1 MTLLTDSEWQ
11 ALILS
16 AQVGVWA
23 TLLCLIPGIACGW
36 LIARKDFF
44 GKPAFEA
51 MVFMPMVLP
60 PTVPG
65 YLLLITFGSQ
75 GVIGQW
81 LKNNFNIEF
90 VFNWKGAV
98 LASAIIAF
106 PLMVQAAKLSV
117 QMIDRRLEF
126 AASTL
131 GANPLKIWLTVTLP
145 LMLPG
150 ILIGL
155 IMVFSR
161 SLGEFGATITFV
173 GNIEGETR
181 TLPLAIY
188 SATHQIDGDGIAMR
202 LIIISLSF
210 AFFSL
215 LLSNI
220 LARRAEKW
228 LGAHRAGS

>member
-1 MTLLTDSEWQ
+1 MLTEPEWQ
-11 ALILS
+11 ALLLS

-23 TLLCLIPGIACGW
+23 TILCLLPGIACGW
-36 LIARKDFF
+36 LIARKNFF
-44 GKPAFEA
+44 AKPAFEA
-51 MVFMPMVLP
+51 LLFMPMVLP

-65 YLLLITFGSQ
+65 YLLLVTFGSQ
-75 GVIGQW
+75 GAAGKW
-81 LKNNFNIEF
+81 LKQNLDLEF

-106 PLMVQAAKLSV
+106 PLMVQATKLSV
-117 QMIDRRLEF
+117 QMIDRRLEQ

-131 GANPLKIWLTVTLP
+131 GASPLKVWLTVTLP

-150 ILIGL
+150 ILVGL

-173 GNIEGETR
+173 GNVEGETR

-188 SATHQIDGDGIAMR
+188 SATHQIDGDASTMR
-202 LIIISLSF
+202 LIFISLAF
-210 AFFSL
+210 AFFAL

-220 LARRAEKW
+220 LSRRAEKW
-228 LGAHRAGS
+228 IGVNRA

>member
-1 MTLLTDSEWQ
+1 MLTQPEWQ
-11 ALILS
+11 ALMLS

-23 TLLCLIPGIACGW
+23 TLLCLLPGIACGW
-36 LIARKDFF
+36 LLARKDFF
-44 GKPAFEA
+44 AKPAFEA
-51 MVFMPMVLP
+51 LLFMPMVLP

-65 YLLLITFGSQ
+65 YLLLVTFGAQ
-75 GVIGQW
+75 GTLGQW
-81 LKNNFNIEF
+81 LKQNFNIEF

-98 LASAIIAF
+98 LASAFIAF
-106 PLMVQAAKLSV
+106 PLMVLAAKLSV
-117 QMIDRRLEF
+117 QMIDRRLEQ

-131 GANPLKIWLTVTLP
+131 GASPIKVWLTVTLP

-161 SLGEFGATITFV
+161 SLGEFGATITFI
-173 GNIEGETR
+173 GNVAGETR

-188 SATHQIDGDGIAMR
+188 SATHQIDGDAIAAR
-202 LIIISLSF
+202 LIVISLAF
-210 AFFSL
+210 AFFAL

-220 LARRAEKW
+220 LSRRAEKW
-228 LGAHRAGS
+228 LGVNRA

>member
-1 MTLLTDSEWQ
+1 MLTESEWQ
-11 ALILS
+11 VLSLS
-16 AQVGVWA
+16 AQVGICA
-23 TLLCLIPGIACGW
+23 TLLCALPGIFFGW
-36 LIARKDFF
+36 LLARRDFF
-44 GKPAFEA
+44 AKPALEA
-51 MVFMPMVLP
+51 LLFMPMVLP

-65 YLLLITFGSQ
+65 YLLLVVFGSQ
-75 GVIGQW
+75 GVAGQW
-81 LKNNFNIEF
+81 LKNNFDIELA
-90 VFNWKGAV
+90 FNWKGAV

-117 QMIDRRLEF
+117 QMIDRRLES

-131 GANPLKIWLTVTLP
+131 GSSPFKVWCSVTLP

-150 ILIGL
+150 ILIGS

-173 GNIEGETR
+173 GNIAGETR

-188 SATHQIDGDGIAMR
+188 SATHQIDGDAMALR
-202 LIIISLSF
+202 LILICLAL

-220 LARRAEKW
+220 LTRRAEKW
-228 LGAHRAGS
+228 LGVNRA

>member
-1 MTLLTDSEWQ
+1 MILTESEWQ
-11 ALILS
+11 VLSLS
-16 AQVGVWA
+16 AQVGICA
-23 TLLCLIPGIACGW
+23 TLLCALPGIFFGW
-36 LIARKDFF
+36 LLARKDFF
-44 GKPAFEA
+44 AKPALEA
-51 MVFMPMVLP
+51 ILFMPMVLP

-65 YLLLITFGSQ
+65 YLLLVVFGSQ
-75 GVIGQW
+75 GVAGQW
-81 LKNNFNIEF
+81 LKNNFGIEF
-90 VFNWKGAV
+90 AFNWKGAV

-117 QMIDRRLEF
+117 QMIDRRLEL

-131 GANPLKIWLTVTLP
+131 GSSPFKVWYSVTLP

-150 ILIGL
+150 ILIGS

-173 GNIEGETR
+173 GNIAGETR

-188 SATHQIDGDGIAMR
+188 SATHQIDGDAMAMR
-202 LIIISLSF
+202 LIGICLAL

-215 LLSNI
+215 FLSN
-220 LARRAEKW
+220 LLTRRAENW
-228 LGAHRAGS
+228 LGVRRA

>member
-1 MTLLTDSEWQ
+1 MLTEPEWQ
-11 ALILS
+11 ALVLS

-23 TLLCLIPGIACGW
+23 TILCLLPGIACGW
-36 LIARKDFF
+36 LIARKNFF
-44 GKPAFEA
+44 AKPAFEA
-51 MVFMPMVLP
+51 LLFMPMVLP

-65 YLLLITFGSQ
+65 YLLLVTFGSQ
-75 GVIGQW
+75 GAAGKW
-81 LKNNFNIEF
+81 LKQNFDLEF

-106 PLMVQAAKLSV
+106 PLMVQATKLSV
-117 QMIDRRLEF
+117 QMIDRRLEQ

-131 GANPLKIWLTVTLP
+131 GASPLKVWLTVTLP

-150 ILIGL
+150 ILVGL

-173 GNIEGETR
+173 GNLEGETR

-188 SATHQIDGDGIAMR
+188 SATHQVDGDASAMR
-202 LIIISLSF
+202 LIFISLAF
-210 AFFSL
+210 AFFAL

-220 LARRAEKW
+220 LSRRAEKW
-228 LGAHRAGS
+228 IGVNRA

>member
-1 MTLLTDSEWQ
+1 MLTHAEWQ
-11 ALILS
+11 ALVLS
-16 AQVGVWA
+16 AQVGFWA
-23 TLLCLIPGIACGW
+23 TMICLLPGIACGW
-36 LIARKDFF
+36 LIARKNFF
-44 GKPAFEA
+44 AKPAFEA
-51 MVFMPMVLP
+51 LLFMPMVLP

-65 YLLLITFGSQ
+65 YLLLVTLGSQ
-75 GVIGQW
+75 GVLGQF
-81 LKNNFNIEF
+81 LKKNFNLEF

-106 PLMVQAAKLSV
+106 PLMVQATKLSV
-117 QMIDRRLEF
+117 QMIDRRLEQ

-131 GANPLKIWLTVTLP
+131 GASPLKVWFTVTLP

-173 GNIEGETR
+173 GNVIGETR

-188 SATHQIDGDGIAMR
+188 SASHQVDGDLIAMR
-202 LIIISLSF
+202 LIFISLAF
-210 AFFSL
+210 AFFAL

-220 LARRAEKW
+220 LSRRAEKW
-228 LGAHRAGS
+228 IGVNRA

>member
-1 MTLLTDSEWQ
+1 MLTNSEWE
-11 ALILS
+11 ALALS
-16 AQVGVWA
+16 AQVGFWA
-23 TLLCLIPGIACGW
+23 TVICLLPGIACGW

-44 GKPAFEA
+44 AKPAFEA
-51 MVFMPMVLP
+51 LLFMPMVLP

-65 YLLLITFGSQ
+65 YLLLVTFGSQ
-75 GVIGQW
+75 GAAGKW
-81 LKNNFNIEF
+81 LKQNIDIEF

-117 QMIDRRLEF
+117 LMIDRRLEQ

-131 GANPLKIWLTVTLP
+131 GASPLKVWLTVTLP

-150 ILIGL
+150 ILVGL

-173 GNIEGETR
+173 GNVEGDTR

-188 SATHQIDGDGIAMR
+188 SATHQINGDASAMR
-202 LIIISLSF
+202 LIFISLAF
-210 AFFSL
+210 AFFAL

-220 LARRAEKW
+220 LSRRAEKW
-228 LGAHRAGS
+228 IGVNRA

>member
-1 MTLLTDSEWQ
+1 MLTEPEWQ
-11 ALILS
+11 ALVLS

-23 TLLCLIPGIACGW
+23 TILCLLPGIACGW
-36 LIARKDFF
+36 LIARKNFF
-44 GKPAFEA
+44 AKPAFEA
-51 MVFMPMVLP
+51 LLFMPMVLP

-65 YLLLITFGSQ
+65 YLLLVTFGSQ
-75 GVIGQW
+75 GAAGKW
-81 LKNNFNIEF
+81 LKQNFDLEF

-106 PLMVQAAKLSV
+106 PLMVQATKLSV
-117 QMIDRRLEF
+117 QMIDRRLEQ

-131 GANPLKIWLTVTLP
+131 GASPLKVWLTVTLP

-150 ILIGL
+150 ILVGL

-173 GNIEGETR
+173 GNLEGETR

-188 SATHQIDGDGIAMR
+188 SATHQIDGDASAMR
-202 LIIISLSF
+202 LIFISLAF

-220 LARRAEKW
+220 LSRRAEKW
-228 LGAHRAGS
+228 IGVNRA

>member
-1 MTLLTDSEWQ
+1 MLTESEWQ
-11 ALILS
+11 VLGLS
-16 AQVGVWA
+16 AQVGLWA
-23 TLLCLIPGIACGW
+23 TFLCLLPGIYFGW
-36 LIARKDFF
+36 LLARKEFF
-44 GKPAFEA
+44 AKPVLEA
-51 MVFMPMVLP
+51 ALFMPMVLP

-65 YLLLITFGSQ
+65 YLLLVVFGSQ
-75 GVIGQW
+75 GVAGQW
-81 LKNNFNIEF
+81 LKTHFDIEF

-98 LASAIIAF
+98 LASAVIAF

-117 QMIDRRLEF
+117 QMIDRRLEL

-131 GANPLKIWLTVTLP
+131 GANPFKVWYTVTLP

-150 ILIGL
+150 ILIGA

-173 GNIEGETR
+173 GNIAGETR

-188 SATHQIDGDGIAMR
+188 SATHQIDGDAMAVR
-202 LIIISLSF
+202 LILICVSL

-215 LLSNI
+215 LISNVMT
-220 LARRAEKW
+220 RRAERW
-228 LGAHRAGS
+228 LGVRRA

>member
-1 MTLLTDSEWQ
+1 MLTQAEWQ

-16 AQVGVWA
+16 AQVGFWA
-23 TLLCLIPGIACGW
+23 TLLCLLPGIACGW
-36 LIARKDFF
+36 LLARKNFF
-44 GKPAFEA
+44 AKPAFEA
-51 MVFMPMVLP
+51 LLFMPMVLP

-65 YLLLITFGSQ
+65 YLLLVVFGSQ
-75 GVIGQW
+75 GSVGQF
-81 LKNNFNIEF
+81 LKENFDLEF

-106 PLMVQAAKLSV
+106 PLMVQATKLSV
-117 QMIDRRLEF
+117 QMIDRRLEQ

-131 GANPLKIWLTVTLP
+131 GASPLKVWLTVTLP

-173 GNIEGETR
+173 GNVAGETR

-188 SATHQIDGDGIAMR
+188 SATHQVDGDAIAMR
-202 LIIISLSF
+202 LIFISLMF
-210 AFFSL
+210 AFFAL

-220 LARRAEKW
+220 LSRRAEKW
-228 LGAHRAGS
+228 IGVNRA